1 MPDFD
6 FDIDLSAIEEAMRS
20 ACHGGPSLAGRDLLR
35 LSELTP
41 DEFDLILN
49 TAAVLKE
56 EQGVVAPDLVMQGS
70 TAALLMA
77 APAWPRRTAM
87 EASVARLGGS
97 CLMVP
102 EGAAALQGEDAPQD
116 AAHLLDLCC
125 SCVVAGGAESAL
137 LEELAEWAEA
147 PVLNA
152 GGPDAQP
159 LQALADAMTLAENLG
174 GLEGAPIAYL
184 GDAQDPLAAS
194 YLAMAALAGAELA
207 LWSPQG
213 TAPEQ
218 ELVDECLQLAQRT
231 GGSIRIAASAAEALQ
246 GAAAVTAGPGAPLVG
261 AELMEQAA
269 TGALLLWSYPAA
281 RGTEVD
287 AELSQEPCCTAPE
300 QVENLLHVQT
310 AVLSLMMGGA

>member
-20 ACHGGPSLAGRDLLR
+20 ACHGGPKLAGRDLLR
-35 LSELTP
+35 LAELTP
-41 DEFDLILN
+41 DEFDLVLN
-49 TAAVLKE
+49 TAAALKE
-56 EQGVVAPDLVMQGS
+56 EQGVVAPDLVMEGS

-97 CLMVP
+97 CLAVP
-102 EGAAALQGEDAPQD
+102 EGAGVLQGEDAPQD
-116 AAHLLDLCC
+116 AALLLDLCC
-125 SCVVAGGAESAL
+125 SCIVAGGAPGAL
-137 LEELAEWAEA
+137 LEELAEWAQA
-147 PVLNA
+147 PVVNA

-184 GDAQDPLAAS
+184 GSAQAPLAAS

-207 LWSPQG
+207 VWDPQG
-213 TAPEQ
+213 GQPEQ
-218 ELVDECLQLAQRT
+218 ELLDECRQTAQRT
-231 GGSIRIAASAAEALQ
+231 GGAIHMAASAAEALQ
-246 GAAAVTAGPGAPLVG
+246 GAAAVTAGPGAPLVD
-261 AELMEQAA
+261 AALMGQAA
-269 TGALLLWSYPAA
+269 PGALLLWSHPAA

-287 AELSQEPCCTAPE
+287 AELAQDPCCTAAE
-300 QVENLLHVQT
+300 QVENLLHIQT
-310 AVLSLMMGGA
+310 AVLSLLMGGA